1 MEELS
6 YADRLKAL
14 YLYTIKSRL
23 WRADI
28 LKCWKI
34 FHGKCGIRPA
44 DLFVMAPEVSTRGHR
59 FKLAF
64 THIPH

>member
-14 YLYTIKSRL
+14 NLYSIKGHLLRTDL
-23 WRADI
+23 

-34 FHGKCGIRPA
+34 FHGECGIQPV
-44 DLFVMAPEVSTRGHR
+44 DLFGAAPNVGTRGH
-59 FKLAF
+59 
-64 THIPH
+64 